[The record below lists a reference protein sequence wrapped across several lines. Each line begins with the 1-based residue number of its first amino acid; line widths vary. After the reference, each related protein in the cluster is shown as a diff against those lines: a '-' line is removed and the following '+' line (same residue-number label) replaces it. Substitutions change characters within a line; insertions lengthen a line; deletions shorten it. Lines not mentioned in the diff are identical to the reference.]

1 MSFADNTLH
10 ISCGKYK
17 MDNGTIFC
25 PANDLHNALN
35 KLKGIK
41 KGKLTF
47 NEEYAIEAL
56 FHESVHS
63 KIKVPTT
70 NYLQTSILE
79 VCTQLYARNNYFR
92 ILLLYNREPLHFNAI
107 QTNGYGYKEGCNL
120 LRQYFTKDN
129 QLQVGELINVANG
142 TEDGVKKLLKK
153 FKEFNVPKAKQIK
166 ITEYLK
172 AMVHK

>member
-1 MSFADNTLH
+1 MSFVDNTLH

-63 KIKVPTT
+63 KIKTPTT
-70 NYLQTSILE
+70 NPLQTRILE
-79 VCTQLYARNNYFR
+79 ICTQLYARNNYVR
-92 ILLLYNREPLHFNAI
+92 ILRFYNKEPLH
-107 QTNGYGYKEGCNL
+107 
-120 LRQYFTKDN
+120 
-129 QLQVGELINVANG
+129 
-142 TEDGVKKLLKK
+142 
-153 FKEFNVPKAKQIK
+153 
-166 ITEYLK
+166 
-172 AMVHK
+172 

>member
-1 MSFADNTLH
+1 MSFVDNTLH

-70 NYLQTSILE
+70 NPLQTRILE
-79 VCTQLYARNNYFR
+79 ICTQLYARNNYSR

-120 LRQYFTKDN
+120 FRKFFTKDN
-129 QLQVGELINVANG
+129 QLQVGELVNIANG

-153 FKEFNVPKAKQIK
+153 FKELNISEYEKNK
-166 ITEYLK
+166 ILDLLQTMIHY
-172 AMVHK
+172 

>member
-1 MSFADNTLH
+1 MSFVDNTLH

-92 ILLLYNREPLHFNAI
+92 ILRLYDREPLHFNAI

-120 LRQYFTKDN
+120 LRKFFTKDN
-129 QLQVGELINVANG
+129 KIQVGELINIANG